1 MTRSRRTLLGYSVV
15 ALLLTL
21 AVAALLLA
29 AVRPALSPA
38 PLLVA
43 WLVAVNLTTF
53 AYYAYDKLKAQA
65 VPQGARVP
73 EAVLHGLAALGG
85 SPGAYLGMAVL
96 RHKTIK
102 AAFRF
107 VFWFTVVLQV
117 LLIAALVYRI
127 LKGGD

>member
-1 MTRSRRTLLGYSVV
+1 MTRSVRTLFWHSLI
-15 ALLLTL
+15 ALLLVL
-21 AVAALLLA
+21 AGAGLLVAAL
-29 AVRPALSPA
+29 RPALTWA

-43 WLVAVNLTTF
+43 WLVAINFTTF
-53 AYYAYDKLKAQA
+53 GYYAYDKLQAQA
-65 VPQGARVP
+65 QPQGARVP

-107 VFWFTVVLQV
+107 VFWTTVVFQV
-117 LLIAALVYRI
+117 LLVAALVYRI